1 GPRPSRS
8 STPLAAFA
16 PLPVAAVAP
25 VADAASCGCMAD
37 SQARAAPRPSSVAT
51 AASAA
56 APATHSATTSPQRA
70 LLSMPT
76 SGIVDTPQ
84 KVDDRSARLPGPS
97 PKPLRR
103 PRGACA
109 PGDRETPATPPQP
122 PLPDCASL
130 CPAPALYASRGG
142 AQAAVAGRVS
152 GSARILVPGSAAAM
166 QQQPGAHRPQRCRSP
181 AGEDVGRVMHA

>member
-1 GPRPSRS
+1 PI
-8 STPLAAFA
+8 
-16 PLPVAAVAP
+16 
-25 VADAASCGCMAD
+25 ADAASWGCMAD

-56 APATHSATTSPQRA
+56 APAAHSATTSPQRA

-84 KVDDRSARLPGPS
+84 KVDDRPARLTGPS

-103 PRGACA
+103 PRGGCA

-122 PLPDCASL
+122 PLSDCASL
-130 CPAPALYASRGG
+130 CPAPALYTSRRG
-142 AQAAVAGRVS
+142 APAAVACRVPCT
-152 GSARILVPGSAAAM
+152 AP
-166 QQQPGAHRPQRCRSP
+166 
-181 AGEDVGRVMHA
+181 